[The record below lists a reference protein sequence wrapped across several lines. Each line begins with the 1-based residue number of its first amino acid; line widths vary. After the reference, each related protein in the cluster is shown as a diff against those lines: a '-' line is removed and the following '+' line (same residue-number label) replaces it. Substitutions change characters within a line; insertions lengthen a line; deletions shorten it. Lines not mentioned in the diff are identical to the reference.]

1 MKLLSGDGF
10 PQLHHSGIV
19 VEQDFIFMIQEL
31 LGPTLEDLFNFCGRK
46 FSLKTCLMLFGQILS
61 RLEFMHKKG
70 LIHRDIKPDN
80 IMMGMGEVSDV
91 VHMIDFGL
99 TRTVFNKRN
108 GKHIEFRTGKN
119 LVGTARFVSI
129 NAHLGYEL
137 SRRDDLLTL
146 GYVMVYF
153 TLGKLP
159 WQHVDTRRRSARFE
173 DLGRMKQACP
183 PAELCKNCPLQYRKY
198 FEYCNKLEFDEEP
211 DYAMLKSL
219 ISDAAVQNGFDL
231 EDKTFDWCIKL

>member
-1 MKLLSGDGF
+1 M
-10 PQLHHSGIV
+10 
-19 VEQDFIFMIQEL
+19 

-46 FSLKTCLMLFGQILS
+46 FTTKTCLLIFFQILE
-61 RLEFMHKKG
+61 RLEQMHMKG
-70 LIHRDIKPDN
+70 IIHRDVKPDN
-80 IMMGMGEVSDV
+80 IMMGLGETSNI

-99 TRTVFNKRN
+99 TRSVFNKKT

-153 TLGKLP
+153 TVGQLP
-159 WQHVDTRRRSARFE
+159 WQHVDTRRKSARFQE
-173 DLGRMKQACP
+173 LGRMKQACS
-183 PAELCKNCPLQYRKY
+183 PAELCKNCPVAYEKY
-198 FEYCNKLEFDEEP
+198 LNYCNKLEFDETP
-211 DYAMLKSL
+211 DYAILKGL
-219 ISDAAVQNGFDL
+219 ILESAA
-231 EDKTFDWCIKL
+231 